1 MEIKVD
7 KRFNERIWKARE
19 EIVNA
24 FSELSEDGSL
34 GNLSYC
40 KGDFALQ
47 QIYKEK
53 ADQARVLLNNTL
65 DSLEGSYKIIQEKCQ
80 DNDWRDLKQLSELD

>member
-1 MEIKVD
+1 MGIKVD
-7 KRFNERIWKARE
+7 KRFNERIWKAQQ

-24 FSELSEDGSL
+24 FSELSADASLGSL
-34 GNLSYC
+34 YC
-40 KGDFALQ
+40 SQNNFSLH

-65 DSLEGSYKIIQEKCQ
+65 DSLEGSYEIIQGKCQ
-80 DNDWRDLKQLSELD
+80 DND